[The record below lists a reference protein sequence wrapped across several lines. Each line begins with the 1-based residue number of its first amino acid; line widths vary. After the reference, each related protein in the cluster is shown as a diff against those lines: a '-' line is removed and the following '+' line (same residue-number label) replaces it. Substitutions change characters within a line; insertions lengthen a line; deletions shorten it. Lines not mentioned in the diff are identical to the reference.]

1 MVKKRYFKNGIIQL
15 STVEIDLLHILKSKY
30 VGKALLYKDIARLL
44 EIKIGNARRIMS
56 KLTILGFF
64 TREGKPRES
73 TFEHSGGMRFHAF
86 TANIEK
92 IKEFFNLLGSS
103 ALHMADRMYLS
114 MLSKFSQG
122 DSDKPYPFVGLYN
135 FYPAPNYKEFIMSF
149 CEVTNRNGV
158 RYLSLD
164 AEGQVHF
171 ERWKK
176 ASNLILFGDNKTTG
190 ITQPRLFA

>member
-15 STVEIDLLHILKSKY
+15 SAVEIDLLHILKSKY

-92 IKEFFNLLGSS
+92 IKEFFNLLDTINNELYSINIS
-103 ALHMADRMYLS
+103 
-114 MLSKFSQG
+114 
-122 DSDKPYPFVGLYN
+122 YPIIMMKTEAGIEV
-135 FYPAPNYKEFIMSF
+135 EFTLEF
-149 CEVTNRNGV
+149 NQLKN
-158 RYLSLD
+158 
-164 AEGQVHF
+164 
-171 ERWKK
+171 
-176 ASNLILFGDNKTTG
+176 
-190 ITQPRLFA
+190 